1 MTMRALAQRRILT
14 QNRYPLLLKAHLHSR
29 FLPMIRGMTAPSF
42 MDLALKT
49 AENAG
54 KSGEVPIG
62 CVIVRDYEVIA
73 TAGNRTLT
81 DRDPT
86 AHAEI
91 LAIRQAAEADRHR
104 AAGRLRSLCH
114 AGAVHDVRRRD
125 LVRADPAALLRR
137 GRSQGRRGRI
147 PACGSLPRRPAITCR
162 RSIPRSAKARRRRC
176 CGSFSRR
183 GGEVGARPNTAVII
197 REGG

>member
-1 MTMRALAQRRILT
+1 
-14 QNRYPLLLKAHLHSR
+14 
-29 FLPMIRGMTAPSF
+29 MIRGMTAPSF

-62 CVIVRDYEVIA
+62 CVIVRGYEVIA

-91 LAIRQAAEADRHR
+91 LAIRQAAEIIGSERLVVR
-104 AAGRLRSLCH
+104 SPAG
-114 AGAVHDVRRRD
+114 D
-125 LVRADPAALLRR
+125 LRR
-137 GRSQGRRGRI
+137 KRRQRI
-147 PACGSLPRRPAITCR
+147 G
-162 RSIPRSAKARRRRC
+162 
-176 CGSFSRR
+176 
-183 GGEVGARPNTAVII
+183 
-197 REGG
+197 